1 MCACVRVLFKKAE
14 PEFAIAVSRPFCLC
28 VFGGRGENIYNMEG
42 FFLGRKIR
50 VFLGLAFFSDP
61 GYIFRAGFGY
71 SRNAVPVED
80 GLHSDDLDNK
90 ISAWTR
96 GQTRSRCDAR
106 ETPEPAGADGTGRV
120 GTTSHNPRRVI
131 GEGERTHAEMWY
143 NIVYVD
149 TA

>member
-1 MCACVRVLFKKAE
+1 M
-14 PEFAIAVSRPFCLC
+14 
-28 VFGGRGENIYNMEG
+28 
-42 FFLGRKIR
+42 
-50 VFLGLAFFSDP
+50 GLAFFRNP
-61 GYIFRAGFGY
+61 RYIFRAGFGY

-80 GLHSDDLDNK
+80 GLHADDIDNL

-96 GQTRSRCDAR
+96 GQTHSRCDAR